1 MTDLRP
7 LLGFLAFALVFG
19 TLLTL
24 VVRLARLHVRG
35 ELDYSRVF
43 GLTASFVWV
52 ILPVWWFLTRGQ
64 IGERIVQPLI
74 LPSPMEVLRS
84 FVPLH
89 VEQGLVRSALTS
101 WMRVTTG
108 FLLAAIV
115 AVPLGAY
122 MAPFCS
128 LSAFFRPLALA

>member
-35 ELDYSRVF
+35 ELDYSRAL
-43 GLTASFVWV
+43 GLTALFVGV
-52 ILPVWWFLTRGQ
+52 VLVVWWFLTRGQ

-89 VEQGLVRSALTS
+89 VEQGLVRSVITS
-101 WMRVTTG
+101 WRG
-108 FLLAAIV
+108 
-115 AVPLGAY
+115 
-122 MAPFCS
+122 
-128 LSAFFRPLALA
+128 

>member
-7 LLGFLAFALVFG
+7 LVYFLAFRAG
-19 TLLTL
+19 IRMLLTV

-35 ELDYSRVF
+35 ELDYSRAI
-43 GLTASFVWV
+43 GLTALFVGV
-52 ILPVWWFLTRGQ
+52 TLVVWWFLTRGQ

-74 LPSPMEVLRS
+74 LPSPMEVLQS

-89 VEQGLVRSALTS
+89 VEQGLVRSAITS

-108 FLLAAIV
+108 FLLATIV
-115 AVPLGAY
+115 ALPLGVY
-122 MAPFCS
+122 MATFSPVA
-128 LSAFFRPLALA
+128 AFFRAWR

>member
-1 MTDLRP
+1 MSDLRP
-7 LLGFLAFALVFG
+7 LFGFLVFALAFG
-19 TLLTL
+19 TLLTM

-35 ELDYSRVF
+35 ELDYSRAL
-43 GLTASFVWV
+43 GLTALFVGV
-52 ILPVWWFLTRGQ
+52 ILVVWWFLTRGQ

-74 LPSPMEVLRS
+74 LPGPMEVLRS

-108 FLLAAIV
+108 FVLAAIV
-115 AVPLGAY
+115 AVPLGVY
-122 MAPFCS
+122 MATFLP
-128 LSAFFRPLALA
+128 